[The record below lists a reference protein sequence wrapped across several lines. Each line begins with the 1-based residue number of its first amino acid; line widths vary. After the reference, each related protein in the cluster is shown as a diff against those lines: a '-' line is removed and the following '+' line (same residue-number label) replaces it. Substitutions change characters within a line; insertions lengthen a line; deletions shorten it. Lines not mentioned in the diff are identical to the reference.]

1 MKFVFNFFNFFE
13 EKSLLDIF
21 FPPSCIICGK
31 LNKNFICE
39 KCEKRFYRY
48 KKFNII
54 DNQKLIKDKLNLNI
68 KAENFIQKYYL
79 DGDNRYYWEKLFY
92 CFEYTGIV
100 RKYMIKY
107 KFNGAAYISNFFAR
121 QILKNKKASEILKLY
136 DIIISVPMDKEK
148 KIKRGYNQTELI
160 TQIIS
165 KELEILEGK
174 NILFKLKGAKTQS
187 TLNKENRKTNIKDV
201 YFVNNNINIRNKKII
216 LLDDIYTTGATVNEI
231 SSKLKEAGAKEIL
244 VLIIAK
250 N

>member
-1 MKFVFNFFNFFE
+1 M
-13 EKSLLDIF
+13 
-21 FPPSCIICGK
+21 
-31 LNKNFICE
+31 
-39 KCEKRFYRY
+39 
-48 KKFNII
+48 
-54 DNQKLIKDKLNLNI
+54 
-68 KAENFIQKYYL
+68 

-174 NILFKLKGAKTQS
+174 NIVFKLKGTKTQS